1 MGGEGGTLVRSLG
14 HRLHACARADMFEGR
29 GNIGEVTGSGM
40 SHACARAD
48 MFEGRGRG
56 NRREVTGSGLL

>member
-14 HRLHACARADMFEGR
+14 HILHACARADMFEGR

-40 SHACARAD
+40 LHACARAD
-48 MFEGRGRG
+48 MFEGRGNIG
-56 NRREVTGSGLL
+56 